1 MAADGAHGL
10 HGVLH
15 GGTPNPPGQKQ
26 FSSVDFPLCLS
37 NLSKVLDPEKWQFF
51 VLLRNATL
59 TYPEEPSLKVE
70 EDEEPFQKRAGALQ
84 SYHFLE
90 KPT

>member
-1 MAADGAHGL
+1 VL
-10 HGVLH
+10 HG
-15 GGTPNPPGQKQ
+15 GGTPNPPGFPQ
-26 FSSVDFPLCLS
+26 FS
-37 NLSKVLDPEKWQFF
+37 SKVLDPEKWQFF

-84 SYHFLE
+84 SYHFRE
-90 KPT
+90 KPTKKSSQTFQIPFLVTSWV